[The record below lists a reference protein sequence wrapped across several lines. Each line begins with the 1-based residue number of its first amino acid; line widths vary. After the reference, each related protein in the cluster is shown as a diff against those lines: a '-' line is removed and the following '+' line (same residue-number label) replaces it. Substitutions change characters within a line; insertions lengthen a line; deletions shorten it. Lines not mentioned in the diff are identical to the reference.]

1 MPGQTQPPDDHL
13 RQKLIDLE
21 QRLQAVERQQ
31 YSVFTDPRPIG
42 NQGDPSH
49 GNAVV
54 VIGSGKPIC
63 GISAFGIFSFKTG
76 SWVQIG

>member
-1 MPGQTQPPDDHL
+1 MSGQSQPPDDHL

-42 NQGDPSH
+42 NRGDPSH
-49 GNAVV
+49 AG
-54 VIGSGKPIC
+54 
-63 GISAFGIFSFKTG
+63 TL
-76 SWVQIG
+76 WW